1 LPIAQRVIDRCV
13 LVSEDEIRSAM
24 KRLAQTDRWMVE
36 GAAGVALA
44 SFLQVAPAY
53 RGRAVAVVLCGR
65 NIMLDKFVAAV
76 Q

>member
-1 LPIAQRVIDRCV
+1 
-13 LVSEDEIRSAM
+13 M
-24 KRLAQTDRWMVE
+24 KRLAQTDRWMIE

-44 SFLQVAPAY
+44 SFLQVAPSY